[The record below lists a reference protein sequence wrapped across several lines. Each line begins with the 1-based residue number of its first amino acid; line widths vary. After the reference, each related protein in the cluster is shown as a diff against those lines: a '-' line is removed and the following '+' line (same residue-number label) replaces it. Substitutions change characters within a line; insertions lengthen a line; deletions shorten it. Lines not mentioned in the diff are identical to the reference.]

1 MAPFMI
7 IGEKLGAIIH
17 APQLHVSAKPDKCV
31 SCGLCEK
38 NCPMS
43 LPVSELL
50 EPGAITHPE
59 CIQCAACCDT
69 CRKDVLKL
77 EFGQLPKAKRK

>member
-7 IGEKLGAIIH
+7 IGEKLGA
-17 APQLHVSAKPDKCV
+17 AMRVPQLHVTADSAKCI
-31 SCGLCEK
+31 SCGLCEQV
-38 NCPMS
+38 CPMS

-59 CIQCAACCDT
+59 CIQCAACCDA
-69 CRKDVLKL
+69 CRKGALKL
-77 EFGQLPKAKRK
+77 KFGQLPKAGSR